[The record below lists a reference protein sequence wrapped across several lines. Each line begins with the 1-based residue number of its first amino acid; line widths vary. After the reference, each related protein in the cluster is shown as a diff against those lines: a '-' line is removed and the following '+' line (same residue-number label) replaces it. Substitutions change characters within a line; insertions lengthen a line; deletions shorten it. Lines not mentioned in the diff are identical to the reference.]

1 MNRLKQLIREI
12 HRRSLW
18 QVLGIYVVGGWIA
31 FQVAQTLTEGL
42 GLPDWFPGL
51 ALGLLIVLLPVVLA
65 TAFVQEAVG
74 GQRDAE
80 ETPPETA
87 AEPAVDDARGAQ
99 RRSFTWRNAG
109 LAFVI
114 ALGVWGV
121 VATGWLLIAD
131 RAEPEGMGAAEE
143 ILKSVAVL
151 PFENVSPD
159 PENEYF
165 ADGMHEEIILQLFK
179 VADLHVI
186 SRTSVMEY
194 KGRSGNLRAIADS
207 LGVTNI
213 LEGTVRLAD
222 GRVRITTQLIDALAD
237 KHLWAETYDRDLSDV
252 FAVQSDVAQQVA
264 AAVGAELTPAERGQI
279 EEVPTENLEAYD
291 YYLRGTE
298 YIGRAGLA
306 LEDWRYAQQM
316 FERAVELD
324 PRFALAH
331 VRLSYLHAQAYEYG
345 VDRSEERLRQARE
358 AADRALEIDP
368 DLPTGHL
375 ALGTY
380 YHAVRDLDLALEEL
394 EIAERGLPGSG
405 YVLSRRGL
413 ILKRQ
418 GRWDEALASQERAL
432 ALSPREPGL
441 LFQLGVTYI
450 SLRRYEEAE
459 SYLDRALAL
468 QPDFV
473 EAALVRAAVSV
484 YGRGDTGPFRSFV
497 EGIPPGFDPRGVVTA
512 LRAYAD
518 YLDRDYEA
526 ALEVLSHSELEY
538 FEFPGPGG
546 SGQGV
551 SVPRTLMMGLCYAA
565 MGETDRARAAADS
578 ALQDLEARLRE
589 RPDEPRRHVSL
600 SQAHAVLGQREEA
613 IRAAQR
619 AVALLP
625 ISEDAIAG
633 PDYVYSLAV
642 TYAWFGEVD
651 AAVEQFE
658 LYLSVP
664 ADGSVDY
671 ILLDPAID
679 PVRDRPRFQAFVE
692 RHR

>member
-1 MNRLKQLIREI
+1 MSRLKRLIHEI

-80 ETPPETA
+80 ETPPGTA
-87 AEPAVDDARGAQ
+87 AEPAVEEARGAG

-264 AAVGAELTPAERGQI
+264 AAVGAELTTAERGQI
-279 EEVPTENLEAYD
+279 EKVPTENPEAYD

-298 YIGRAGLA
+298 YTGRAGLA

-316 FERAVELD
+316 LQRAVVLD

-331 VRLSYLHAQAYEYG
+331 ARLSYLHAQAYEYG
-345 VDRSEERLRQARE
+345 VDRSEERLRRARE

-368 DLPTGHL
+368 DLSSGHL
-375 ALGTY
+375 ALGIY
-380 YHAVRDLDLALEEL
+380 YHAVRDLDSALEE
-394 EIAERGLPGSG
+394 IAIAQRGLPGSG

-418 GRWDEALASQERAL
+418 GKWDEALASQERAL
-432 ALSPREPGL
+432 ALSPREPYRL
-441 LFQLGVTYI
+441 YDLGVTYT

-459 SYLDRALAL
+459 SYLDRAVAL

-473 EAALVRAAVSV
+473 EAAMVRAAVSV

-497 EGIPPGFDPRGVVTA
+497 EGIPWGFDPRGVVTV

-518 YLDRDYEA
+518 YLDRDYAA
-526 ALEVLSHSELEY
+526 ALEVLSRSELEY

-546 SGQGV
+546 SVQGA
-551 SVPRTLMMGLCYAA
+551 SAPRTLLMGLCYAA
-565 MGETDRARAAADS
+565 LGETDRARAAADS
-578 ALQDLEARLRE
+578 ARRDLEARLGE
-589 RPDEPRRHVSL
+589 RPDDPRLHGSL

-619 AVALLP
+619 AVELLP
-625 ISEDAIAG
+625 IAKDAIAG
-633 PDYVYSLAV
+633 PDYVSNLAA

-651 AAVEQFE
+651 AAVEEFE

-664 ADGSVDY
+664 AEGSIDY

-679 PVRDRPRFQAFVE
+679 PIRDHPRFQAFVE